1 MKADILSILTAKAMN
16 LELPSRNNDAIT
28 SSDIAHF
35 LGTKNLDNRE
45 YDMLI
50 AKYTDNDYARSM
62 LFDDIYE
69 DSCSIFLK
77 YMKPKEL
84 LEDRFLMRHL
94 INLALREVIMTVCP
108 FCQGRGVVKSKD
120 SITKCQHCAGS
131 GQFIYDDDNR
141 PEFLG
146 FTKDE
151 YLELKKPYME
161 MLEMVKNIEIN
172 ALAKIG
178 DE

>member
-16 LELPSRNNDAIT
+16 LELPTRNNDAIT

-94 INLALREVIMTVCP
+94 INLALREVTMSVIQNSDYFSMI
-108 FCQGRGVVKSKD
+108 D
-120 SITKCQHCAGS
+120 SMDGI
-131 GQFIYDDDNR
+131 I
-141 PEFLG
+141 
-146 FTKDE
+146 
-151 YLELKKPYME
+151 
-161 MLEMVKNIEIN
+161 
-172 ALAKIG
+172 ALAYENESDDG
-178 DE
+178 S